1 MSQRNNKIDI
11 INGRKQN
18 SLLIII
24 KIISKISFVVDLRYI
39 LQILN
44 HISVNQN
51 YINSQ
56 KLINSNEIC
65 I

>member
-24 KIISKISFVVDLRYI
+24 KIISKISFVVDLKYI